1 MRAMRWLL
9 AILLVLGVVF
19 TRFSFADCPICD
31 NTCGDWS
38 CITNCSS
45 DTTNFTFDTYRCSV
59 DSDGNGQVDSCSE
72 LPACQQVN
80 GRYVCPAD
88 LGDSLCT
95 SADWRGPTLYDTDPN
110 TFNASIW
117 AVYQTNSLINFDQYQ
132 NLLSQYT
139 LDCFPVPAST
149 QDRLYEFASQNF
161 AFPTWVCGGALYRD
175 GWFSYSDCSY
185 ISYDGSVWKV
195 KGNACSDP
203 NKVWQRIG
211 SKCYAT
217 SWKHTIRFG
226 DGTVVEL
233 TWNVPLPQNG
243 FSGYQLVQVGQ
254 RTFWVALRCSDSIT
268 VVDEASGAQLV
279 LCTAFEES
287 VEDLDHRDWDWLVW
301 ELGASFPCPVSQLSQ
316 STYFSS
322 ETLTPTSTSQ
332 FQGVV
337 FERPNNIST
346 VALGVDKTGNRCKL
360 CAKSMKGLSG
370 GIVKN
375 QEEEIEEPS
384 ASSPPPP
391 GPENPTC
398 ANPRFFSGEARF
410 CRSGGLTILGASC
423 CGISGTFKSMCKQ
436 SEKELKKKR
445 QAGLCTYV
453 GEFCSKRWKIGFAK
467 ICVEKSRSY
476 CCFNSQLA
484 RILQECGRPQI
495 GKGWGAAKNPDCS
508 GYTIDEF
515 SRVDF
520 TSSACVQ
527 AIEMWAQRMAESV
540 GDSVVQNIASQ
551 VNDRVQWWINSV
563 KNTKDYGG
571 EK

>member
-1 MRAMRWLL
+1 MRTVSWLS
-9 AILLVLGVVF
+9 AILLVLGVIF
-19 TRFSFADCPICD
+19 ARISFANCPICD
-31 NTCGDWS
+31 NTCGNWS

-45 DTTNFTFDTYRCSV
+45 DTTDFTFDTYRCSV
-59 DSDGNGQVDSCSE
+59 DSDGNGQIDSCSE

-110 TFNASIW
+110 NFNAPIW
-117 AVYQTNSLINFDQYQ
+117 GIYQTTSPITFDQYQ

-185 ISYDGSVWKV
+185 ISYDGSIWKV
-195 KGNACSDP
+195 KDNACSDP
-203 NKVWQRIG
+203 NKVWQKIG

-217 SWKHTIRFG
+217 SWKHTIRFQNG
-226 DGTVVEL
+226 STVEL
-233 TWNVPLPQNG
+233 TWNIPLPQNNFDQTQQ
-243 FSGYQLVQVGQ
+243 FSVGGK
-254 RTFWVALRCSDSIT
+254 TYKVNLKCANSTAIT
-268 VVDEASGAQLV
+268 DEISGAQLV
-279 LCTAFEES
+279 LCTSFSES
-287 VEDLDHRDWDWLVW
+287 VYDSQNSLLYQLSWNIDSTW
-301 ELGASFPCPVSQLSQ
+301 SCPVSQLNQSGSQ
-316 STYFSS
+316 TS

-332 FQGVV
+332 FQGAVL
-337 FERPNNIST
+337 ERPNNIST
-346 VALGVDKTGNRCKL
+346 VGVGVDKTGKRCKL
-360 CAKSMKGLSG
+360 CATSTQGLSG
-370 GIVKN
+370 GITKT
-375 QEEEIEEPS
+375 QEEAEAE
-384 ASSPPPP
+384 PPPP
-391 GPENPTC
+391 PPSEDTTAC

-423 CGISGTFKSMCKQ
+423 CGISGMFSSMCNN

-453 GEFCSKRWKIGFAK
+453 GEFCSKRWKIGFVK
-467 ICVEKSRSY
+467 ICVEKKRSY
-476 CCFNSQLA
+476 CCFNSRLA

-495 GKGWGAAKNPDCS
+495 GKGWGAAQSPNCS

-520 TSSACVQ
+520 TSEACVQ
-527 AIEMWAQRMAESV
+527 AIEMWAQQVAGSVGESV
-540 GDSVVQNIASQ
+540 VGNIASQ
-551 VNDRVQWWINSV
+551 VNDRVQWWLNSV

>member
-1 MRAMRWLL
+1 MWAMRWFLVV
-9 AILLVLGVVF
+9 LLVLGVIF
-19 TRFSFADCPICD
+19 ARFSFANCPICD

-45 DTTNFTFDTYRCSV
+45 DTTNFTFDTYRCAV
-59 DSDGNGQVDSCSE
+59 DSNGNGQVDSCSE

-110 TFNASIW
+110 TFDAPIW

-132 NLLSQYT
+132 NLLSQYN
-139 LDCFPVPAST
+139 LDCFPVPQST

-161 AFPTWVCGGALYRD
+161 AFPVWVCGGALYRD

-185 ISYDGSVWKV
+185 ISYDGSLWKV

-217 SWKHTIRFG
+217 SWKHTITLG
-226 DGTVVEL
+226 NSTVQL
-233 TWNVPLPQNG
+233 TWNVPSPQDSFDQTQQ
-243 FSGYQLVQVGQ
+243 FSVGGQ
-254 RTFWVALRCSDSIT
+254 AYKVNLKCVESIT
-268 VVDEASGAQLV
+268 VSDEVSGAQLV
-279 LCTAFEES
+279 LCTSLSES
-287 VEDLDHRDWDWLVW
+287 VYDSQNSLLYQLSWNLD
-301 ELGASFPCPVSQLSQ
+301 STFPCPVSGLSQ
-316 STYFSS
+316 SSSVSS

-332 FQGVV
+332 FQGAVL
-337 FERPNNIST
+337 ERPNNIST
-346 VALGVDKTGNRCKL
+346 VAVGVDKTGKRCKI
-360 CAKSMKGLSG
+360 CAESTQGLSG

-375 QEEEIEEPS
+375 QEDAE
-384 ASSPPPP
+384 PPPP
-391 GPENPTC
+391 PPSEDTTAC

-423 CGISGTFKSMCKQ
+423 CGISGMFSSVCNN

-453 GEFCSKRWKIGFAK
+453 GEFCSKKWKIGFVK
-467 ICVEKSRSY
+467 ICVEKKRSY
-476 CCFNSQLA
+476 CCFNSKLA

-495 GKGWGAAKNPDCS
+495 GKGWGAAQSPNCS

-520 TSSACVQ
+520 TSEACVQ
-527 AIEMWAQRMAESV
+527 AIEMWAQQVAGSV
-540 GDSVVQNIASQ
+540 GDSVVGNIASQ
-551 VNDRVQWWINSV
+551 VNDRVQWWLNSV